1 MCYDDMIFRVFIGPM
16 EKNLSFCQNLLK
28 IFCIDFHILMGYFIG
43 QEQKKYDWLCRQDPA
58 VVKAK
63 KYNKDKELAVIT
75 THVNA
80 DFDALASMLAA
91 QKLYPDALVVFPGS
105 QEKNLKNFF
114 INSMAYLFNMVD
126 INDIDFS
133 KVKRLILVDTR
144 QRGRIGK
151 LIDVLENSD
160 IEIHIYDHHP
170 PTSNDIKGSLE
181 VHGKTGANV
190 TILTEI
196 IKEKKFGISPD
207 EATIMCLG
215 LYEDTGSFTFPSTTE
230 RDFLAAAFLLS
241 KGANLNI
248 VSDLI
253 ARELSP
259 EQVVLLNDMI
269 QAVTRYNI
277 NGIEVVVTSVTLEKY
292 MPDFAFLVQKMVKME
307 NIDAIFAIARME
319 NKIYV
324 VARSR
329 INEVDV
335 GAILADIGGGGH
347 AYAAAA
353 SIKGETLAQ
362 TETRLIQFLYEKV
375 KARRQ
380 AKDLMSS
387 PAISI
392 SPDVLCKK
400 AQNIITRY
408 NLNALVV
415 TEKGDA
421 TEELRGYIT
430 RQVIEKALYHKLD
443 QVPVKE
449 YMTTEVATVGPD
461 ADLPE
466 IQEKIIDNK
475 QRILPVMQGATIIGV
490 ITRTDLLNILVGQS
504 EPKSEISPDPL
515 KGSAHARTRN
525 VVRFMKERLSADL
538 IKRLQQIGEVAQ
550 DIGCEAFVV
559 GGFVRDLFL
568 YRKNE
573 DLDIVIEGEGIAFAG
588 EYAKLVGARIHTHEK
603 FGTAVIIFPDGF
615 KIDVASARM
624 EYYKF
629 PAALPVVEMS
639 SIKLDMY
646 RRDFTINTLAI
657 QLNPDKFG
665 TLIDFFAARKDIKE
679 KIIRILHNLSFVEDP
694 TRVFRAIRFE
704 QRFEFTIGKLTAGLI
719 SNAVTM
725 DFFRGLSGKRVFTE
739 LRIIMEEKNPVAAIT
754 RLNDFDLLKVIHPS
768 ITLDKN
774 FISLLNSVKEVLS
787 WHDLLFLDES
797 YKQWIVFFLVL
808 INQCNA
814 KRTGDICRRFEL
826 APQYVKIFCIE
837 RFEADRCGTRLERN
851 LSVSDSVLYRKLT
864 GFRTELILYMMAAAR
879 QQAVKKA
886 ISHFF
891 TDLRR
896 TGISLKGRDLK
907 KMKLKPGP
915 VYRQVLAAVLDA
927 KLDRKL
933 KTKKDE
939 IDFAR
944 HYIETHPSPV

>member
-1 MCYDDMIFRVFIGPM
+1 MADNAGEIQLRARFWMLSERYARGVGVFPLGLDPIL
-16 EKNLSFCQNLLK
+16 EKLN
-28 IFCIDFHILMGYFIG
+28 
-43 QEQKKYDWLCRQDPA
+43 KY
-58 VVKAK
+58 K
-63 KYNKDKELAVIT
+63 NNKELEIIT

-114 INSMAYLFNMVD
+114 INSMVYLFNMVD
-126 INDIDFS
+126 IGDIDFS
-133 KVKRLILVDTR
+133 KVRRLILVDTR

-151 LIDVLENSD
+151 LAELLERSD

-170 PTSNDIKGSLE
+170 PSGNDIKGSLE
-181 VHGKTGANV
+181 VHGKTGANA

-196 IKEKKFGISPD
+196 IKEKKIRVEPD
-207 EATIMCLG
+207 EATIICLG

-269 QAVTRYNI
+269 QAVTRYQI
-277 NGIEVVVTSVTLEKY
+277 GGIEVVVTSVTLEKY
-292 MPDFAFLVQKMVKME
+292 MPDFAFLVQKMMKME

-329 INEVDV
+329 INEADV
-335 GAILADIGGGGH
+335 GAILSEIGGGGH
-347 AYAAAA
+347 PYAAAA

-362 TETRLIQFLYEKV
+362 TETRLIQILYEKI
-375 KARRQ
+375 KARRL

-387 PAISI
+387 PAIAI
-392 SPDVLCKK
+392 DAAVTCKK

-408 NLNALVV
+408 NLNALLV
-415 TEKGDA
+415 TEKA
-421 TEELRGYIT
+421 STTEELRGYIT

-443 QVPVKE
+443 QVPVGD

-461 ADLPE
+461 ADLLE

-475 QRILPVMQGATIIGV
+475 QRILPVMQNAEISGV

-538 IKRLQQIGEVAQ
+538 IERLQQIGQVA
-550 DIGCEAFVV
+550 DGIGCEAFVV

-573 DLDIVIEGEGIAFAG
+573 DLDIVIEGQGIAFARK
-588 EYAKLVGARIHTHEK
+588 YASLVGARIHTHEK
-603 FGTAVIIFPDGF
+603 FGTAVIIFPDEF

-639 SIKLDMY
+639 SIKLDLY

-657 QLNPDKFG
+657 QLNLDKFG
-665 TLIDFFAARKDIKE
+665 TLIDFFAARRDIKE

-704 QRFEFTIGKLTAGLI
+704 QRFDFTIGKLTSGLI

-739 LRIIMEEKNPVAAIT
+739 LRLIMEENNPVAAII
-754 RLNDFDLLKVIHPS
+754 RLNDYNLLKVIHPS
-768 ITLDKN
+768 IVLDKN
-774 FISLLNSVKEVLS
+774 VISLLTSVKEVQS

-797 YKQWIVFFLVL
+797 YKKWIVFFLVL
-808 INQCNA
+808 INQCDV
-814 KRTGDICRRFEL
+814 KRTEEICRHFEL
-826 APQYVKIFCIE
+826 APEYVKIFCIE
-837 RFEADRCGTRLERN
+837 RIKANNCGTWLERN
-851 LSVSDSVLYRKLT
+851 LRVSDSVLYRKLT
-864 GFRTELILYMMAAAR
+864 DFRTELILYMMATTK
-879 QQAVKKA
+879 QKAVKKA

-896 TGISLKGRDLK
+896 TGIALKGRDLK
-907 KMKLKPGP
+907 KMQLKPGP
-915 VYRQVLAAVLDA
+915 IYRQVLAAVLDA
-927 KLDRKL
+927 KLDGKL

-939 IDFAR
+939 INFAR
-944 HYIETHPSPV
+944 RYLELL

>member
-1 MCYDDMIFRVFIGPM
+1 
-16 EKNLSFCQNLLK
+16 
-28 IFCIDFHILMGYFIG
+28 
-43 QEQKKYDWLCRQDPA
+43 
-58 VVKAK
+58 VVKTK
-63 KYNKDKELAVIT
+63 KDNNKELAVIT

-126 INDIDFS
+126 ISDIDFS
-133 KVKRLILVDTR
+133 KVKQLILVDTR

-151 LIDVLENSD
+151 LIDLLENSD

-170 PTSNDIKGSLE
+170 STSNDIEGSLE

-196 IKEKKFGISPD
+196 IKEKNVRVSPD

-241 KGANLNI
+241 KGANLNV

-269 QAVTRYNI
+269 QAVTRYRI
-277 NGIEVVVTSVTLEKY
+277 NGIEIVVTSVTLEKY

-362 TETRLIQFLYEKV
+362 TETRLIQILYEKV

-461 ADLPE
+461 ADLLE

-475 QRILPVMQGATIIGV
+475 QRILPVVQSATIIGV

-504 EPKSEISPDPL
+504 EPKSDISPDPL

-538 IKRLQQIGEVAQ
+538 VKRLQQIGEVAE

-588 EYAKLVGARIHTHEK
+588 KYAKLVGARIHTHEK

-754 RLNDFDLLKVIHPS
+754 RLNDFDLLKVIHSS

-774 FISLLNSVKEVLS
+774 LISLLNSVKEVLS

-814 KRTGDICRRFEL
+814 KRTEDICRRFEL

-851 LSVSDSVLYRKLT
+851 LSVSDSILYRKLT

-879 QQAVKKA
+879 QQTVKKA

-891 TDLRR
+891 TNLRR

-915 VYRQVLAAVLDA
+915 IYRQVLAAVLDA
-927 KLDRKL
+927 KLDGKL

-944 HYIETHPSPV
+944 HYIETHPPPV

>member
-1 MCYDDMIFRVFIGPM
+1 MA
-16 EKNLSFCQNLLK
+16 KS
-28 IFCIDFHILMGYFIG
+28 
-43 QEQKKYDWLCRQDPA
+43 KKSND
-58 VVKAK
+58 
-63 KYNKDKELAVIT
+63 NKELAVIT

-126 INDIDFS
+126 IGDIDFRN
-133 KVKRLILVDTR
+133 VKRLILVDTR
-144 QRGRIGK
+144 QRVRIGK
-151 LIDVLENSD
+151 LIELLDNSD

-170 PTSNDIKGSLE
+170 PTGNDIKGNLE

-196 IKEKKFGISPD
+196 IKEKMVPITPD

-215 LYEDTGSFTFPSTTE
+215 LYEDTGSFTFSSTTE

-241 KGANLNI
+241 KGANLNV

-269 QAVTRYNI
+269 QAVTRYHI
-277 NGIEVVVTSVTLEKY
+277 SGIEIVVTSVTLEKY

-329 INEVDV
+329 ISEVDV
-335 GAILADIGGGGH
+335 GDILANIGGGGH
-347 AYAAAA
+347 PYAAAA
-353 SIKGETLAQ
+353 SIKKETLAQ
-362 TETRLIQFLYEKV
+362 TETKLIQILYEKI

-392 SPDVLCKK
+392 NAEVKCKK

-408 NLNALVV
+408 NLNALLV
-415 TEKGDA
+415 TEKADA
-421 TEELRGYIT
+421 GEQLRGYIT

-443 QVPVKE
+443 QVPVRD
-449 YMTTEVATVGPD
+449 YMTTEVATVGPE
-461 ADLPE
+461 ADLLE

-475 QRILPVMQGATIIGV
+475 QRILPVMQNTAIVGV

-504 EPKSEISPDPL
+504 EPKPEISPDPL

-525 VVRFMKERLSADL
+525 VLRFMKERLSADL
-538 IKRLQQIGEVAQ
+538 IRMLQQIGRVAD
-550 DIGCEAFVV
+550 DIGCGAFVV
-559 GGFVRDLFL
+559 GGFVRDLIL
-568 YRKNE
+568 YRKDE
-573 DLDIVIEGEGIAFAG
+573 DLDIVIEGDGIRFSKK
-588 EYAKLVGARIHTHEK
+588 YAKLVGARIHTHEK

-639 SIKLDMY
+639 SIKLDLY

-657 QLNPDKFG
+657 QLNSDKFG
-665 TLIDFFAARKDIKE
+665 TLIDFF
-679 KIIRILHNLSFVEDP
+679 
-694 TRVFRAIRFE
+694 
-704 QRFEFTIGKLTAGLI
+704 
-719 SNAVTM
+719 
-725 DFFRGLSGKRVFTE
+725 
-739 LRIIMEEKNPVAAIT
+739 
-754 RLNDFDLLKVIHPS
+754 
-768 ITLDKN
+768 
-774 FISLLNSVKEVLS
+774 
-787 WHDLLFLDES
+787 
-797 YKQWIVFFLVL
+797 
-808 INQCNA
+808 
-814 KRTGDICRRFEL
+814 
-826 APQYVKIFCIE
+826 
-837 RFEADRCGTRLERN
+837 RC
-851 LSVSDSVLYRKLT
+851 
-864 GFRTELILYMMAAAR
+864 
-879 QQAVKKA
+879 
-886 ISHFF
+886 
-891 TDLRR
+891 
-896 TGISLKGRDLK
+896 
-907 KMKLKPGP
+907 P
-915 VYRQVLAAVLDA
+915 
-927 KLDRKL
+927 
-933 KTKKDE
+933 
-939 IDFAR
+939 
-944 HYIETHPSPV
+944 

>member
-1 MCYDDMIFRVFIGPM
+1 MNKTK
-16 EKNLSFCQNLLK
+16 KN
-28 IFCIDFHILMGYFIG
+28 
-43 QEQKKYDWLCRQDPA
+43 
-58 VVKAK
+58 KAL
-63 KYNKDKELAVIT
+63 EVIT

-126 INDIDFS
+126 IGDIDFS
-133 KVKRLILVDTR
+133 MVKRLILVDTR

-151 LIDVLENSD
+151 LADLLERSD
-160 IEIHIYDHHP
+160 IDIHIYDHHP
-170 PTSNDIKGSLE
+170 PTGNDVKGSLE

-196 IKEKKFGISPD
+196 IKEKKIRINPE
-207 EATIMCLG
+207 EATIICLG

-241 KGANLNI
+241 NGANLNI

-259 EQVVLLNDMI
+259 QQVVLLNDMI
-269 QAVTRYNI
+269 QAVTRYQI
-277 NGIEVVVTSVTLEKY
+277 SGIEIVVTSVTLEKY
-292 MPDFAFLVQKMVKME
+292 MPDFAFLVQKMMKME

-335 GAILADIGGGGH
+335 GTILSDIGGGGH
-347 AYAAAA
+347 PYAAAA

-362 TETRLIQFLYEKV
+362 TEAKLLQILFEKI
-375 KARRQ
+375 KTRRQ

-387 PAISI
+387 PAITI
-392 SPDVLCKK
+392 DAAVTCKK

-408 NLNALVV
+408 NLNALLV
-415 TEKGDA
+415 TQKVNEA
-421 TEELRGYIT
+421 EELRGFIT
-430 RQVIEKALYHKLD
+430 RQVIEKAIYHKLD
-443 QVPVKE
+443 QVPVGD
-449 YMTTEVATVGPD
+449 YMTTEVGTVGPN
-461 ADLPE
+461 ADLSE

-475 QRILPVMQGATIIGV
+475 QRILPVMQNTEISGV
-490 ITRTDLLNILVGQS
+490 ITRTDLLNILVGET

-515 KGSAHARTRN
+515 KGSSHARTRN
-525 VVRFMKERLSADL
+525 VTRFMKERLSTDL
-538 IKRLQQIGEVAQ
+538 IERLQKIGSVA
-550 DIGCEAFVV
+550 DGIGCEAFVV

-573 DLDIVIEGEGIAFAG
+573 DLDIVIEGEGIDFAKK
-588 EYAKLVGARIHTHEK
+588 YARLVGARVHTHEK
-603 FGTAVIIFPDGF
+603 FGTAVIIFPDGY

-639 SIKLDMY
+639 SIKLDLY

-657 QLNPDKFG
+657 QLNSDKFG

-704 QRFEFTIGKLTAGLI
+704 QRFDFTIGKLTAGLI

-739 LRIIMEEKNPVAAIT
+739 LRLIMEEKNPVDAII
-754 RLNDFDLLKVIHPS
+754 RLNDFNLLKVIHPS
-768 ITLDKN
+768 IALDKN
-774 FISLLNSVKEVLS
+774 FISLLNSVNEVLS
-787 WHDLLFLDES
+787 WHDLLFLDDPYE
-797 YKQWIVFFLVL
+797 KWIVFFLVL
-808 INQCNA
+808 INRCDL
-814 KRTGDICRRFEL
+814 KRSEEICRRFEL
-826 APQYVKIFCIE
+826 APEFVKIFCIK
-837 RFEADRCGTRLERN
+837 RFKANKCSIWLERN
-851 LSVSDSVLYRKLT
+851 PRLSNSILYRKLIA
-864 GFRTELILYMMAAAR
+864 FKTELVLYMMATTR
-879 QQAVKKA
+879 QKTVKKA

-896 TGISLKGRDLK
+896 TDIALKGRDLK
-907 KMKLKPGP
+907 KMQLKPGP
-915 VYRQVLAAVLDA
+915 IYRQVMAAVLDA

-933 KTKKDE
+933 KTKDDE
-939 IDFAR
+939 INFAR
-944 HYIETHPSPV
+944 RYLESL